1 MVCHE
6 KNILSIVTPTR
17 GNFSDYWIEQLL
29 KVRGTVQ
36 FVLVYPPNVTI
47 RPIDDSRVK
56 VIISPY
62 KGEMMQRFIALLNA
76 SGDYVLALDDD
87 DFVHPDILNLTT
99 EYFRR
104 FPQSWILRL
113 NKVVIDSEST
123 EIIKK
128 HWQEIPAVHQLNI
141 CKKTT
146 ETPYPYKQGNYTGLL
161 EVPICPLNK
170 KFDSRHA
177 IWPFMERKDN
187 NGYHFENFNN
197 IIWKNKLVQEAL
209 PELSQTTQLAGALTW
224 IPSSGFDRLLGL
236 FIQAKYFHKD
246 AIIGHWM
253 PKPEQIRYIDKPPS
267 LKPPRFH
274 VVSDLLL
281 VKSFPQYGYFW
292 NLFFNKLY
300 GVPRALG
307 KTIKWQLSK
316 H

>member
-1 MVCHE
+1 MVGNE

-17 GNFSDYWIEQLL
+17 GNFSNYWIEQLL
-29 KVRGTVQ
+29 KVKGTVQ

-47 RPIDDSRVK
+47 RSIDDSRVK
-56 VIISPY
+56 VLISPY
-62 KGEMMQRFIALLNA
+62 KGEMMQRFLALLNA

-99 EYFRR
+99 EYFIR

-113 NKVVIDSEST
+113 NKVVINFEST
-123 EIIKK
+123 EDIKK
-128 HWQEIPAVHQLNI
+128 HWQEIPDVHQLNI

-146 ETPYPYKQGNYTGLL
+146 EIPYPYKQGNYTGLL
-161 EVPICPLNK
+161 EIPICPLDK
-170 KFDSRHA
+170 TFDIRYA

-197 IIWKNKLVQEAL
+197 IIWKNKLVQQAL
-209 PELSQTTQLAGALTW
+209 PDLSHTTQLTGALTW

-236 FIQAKYFHKD
+236 FVQAKYFQKD

-300 GVPRALG
+300 GVPRTLG

-316 H
+316 Q